1 MKYGLKYFS
10 YITEELSK
18 ICKNIFNISSKREDT
33 AIMGASM
40 GGYGALK
47 CALSKPEQYGFCG
60 AFSPAFLFLKDYL
73 NYQRDAGI
81 VKYEDLKAIFGEDL
95 TWKSEFEL
103 IELVKNLY
111 NKSDKPIIYT
121 ACGYNDFLYDE
132 NLEFSKIMKNFNID
146 FTYEEWPGNHDWYF
160 FMSRCIEH

>member
-1 MKYGLKYFS
+1 
-10 YITEELSK
+10 
-18 ICKNIFNISSKREDT
+18 
-33 AIMGASM
+33 M

-121 ACGYNDFLYDE
+121 ASGYNDFL
-132 NLEFSKIMKNFNID
+132 
-146 FTYEEWPGNHDWYF
+146 
-160 FMSRCIEH
+160 